1 MRLLKLIPL
10 PLALLLVLGACG
22 SDDAAPASGEL
33 TIVTTTSIWA
43 DVVEELTGDA
53 ATVITLIPNG
63 ADPHEYSPGSRD
75 ASTLAEADLIIANG
89 LGLEESLDDL
99 LDAVQDEGATVL
111 RLAEHVDTIGDD
123 PHIWMDPAR
132 VADAVAAIGAALEQA
147 APGEWEDMASAYLS
161 KLDEADD
168 EIQRLLSDLPAE
180 RRAMLTNHEALAYFA
195 DRYEFEIV
203 GVIIPGGSTLAEPS
217 SADLGALVELMRS
230 RDMKVIFGETSEPDT
245 LAQSLAAEI
254 GPGATVVELHTEA
267 LDGPDSGADS
277 LVSMLITNAELIS
290 RALSE

>member
-22 SDDAAPASGEL
+22 SDDSAPASDEL
-33 TIVTTTSIWA
+33 TVVTTTSIWA
-43 DVVEELTGDA
+43 DVVGELTGDA

-63 ADPHEYSPGSRD
+63 ADPHEYAPGSRD
-75 ASTLAEADLIIANG
+75 ASTLAAADLIVANG

-99 LDAVQDEGATVL
+99 LDAVEDEGATVL

-132 VADAVAAIGAALEQA
+132 VADAAAAISAALEQA
-147 APGEWEDMASAYLS
+147 APGDWEERASAYLS

-168 EIQRLLSDLPAE
+168 EIQQLLSDLPSE
-180 RRAMLTNHEALAYFA
+180 RRAMLTNHEALEYFA

-254 GPGATVVELHTEA
+254 GPDATVVELHTEA
-267 LDGPDSGADS
+267 LGGPDSGADS

-290 RALSE
+290 TALSE